1 MKFAPTVPEEKT
13 YFYYDMFREHLQGKL
28 EPTTSGRGSIDLILP
43 GCHKASGLRRL
54 VKRRGITPEQCA
66 DFGDGGND
74 IEMLRYCGHSFAME
88 NAPDNVKGAAQQVCP
103 PMRMT
108 GFWLRWKR
116 YLCERFRL
124 SL

>member
-1 MKFAPTVPEEKT
+1 ML
-13 YFYYDMFREHLQGKL
+13 FRSEHLQGKL

-74 IEMLRYCGHSFAME
+74 IEMLRYCGHSYAME
-88 NAPDNVKGAAQQVCP
+88 NAPQEVKDAARATCP
-103 PMRMT
+103 SNEEDGVLAT
-108 GFWLRWKR
+108 LEKIFA
-116 YLCERFRL
+116 
-124 SL
+124 